1 MQGSWYKHFLK
12 GLKYYYKIKKN
23 FFFILTCIVFLKIIS
38 ISLDIYM
45 GYFPN
50 IFHDIV
56 ILNLFSILYFK
67 IKIIVEYW
75 FNSLLLIEI
84 FLFCCFW
91 FFVRPGNRDFKEI
104 NRREILEKEQQIKEK
119 EANIE
124 KEIVFLNVSQ
134 KKSLLKKKIKN
145 FKNIIKKII

>member
-1 MQGSWYKHFLK
+1 
-12 GLKYYYKIKKN
+12 
-23 FFFILTCIVFLKIIS
+23 
-38 ISLDIYM
+38 M